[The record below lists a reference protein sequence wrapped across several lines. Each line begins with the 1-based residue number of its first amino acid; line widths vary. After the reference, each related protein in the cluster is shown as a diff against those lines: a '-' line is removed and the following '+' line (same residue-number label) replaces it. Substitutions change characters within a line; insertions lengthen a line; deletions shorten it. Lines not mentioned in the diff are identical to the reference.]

1 MDQLDAAAGAAE
13 LVEVEPAVL
22 VLDEL
27 SLDDDLS
34 EPDEPDDSEP
44 AVVVFV
50 EFEAPDELFD
60 VSRLS
65 LR

>member
-13 LVEVEPAVL
+13 LVEVEAAAL
-22 VLDEL
+22 GLDEL
-27 SLDDDLS
+27 SLDDDFS

-50 EFEAPDELFD
+50 ELEAPDELFD
-60 VSRLS
+60 DSRLS